1 MYHKK
6 GSFFECFLFGF
17 TIKILTGNLLCVYKT
32 KTIFMN
38 VQPQLERVSSTPPSR
53 GRKNVSVRWR
63 EPPGALLSSISMDQV
78 DFEILPPG
86 ALLSS
91 ISMDQVDYEI
101 LPPGALLSSVSM
113 DQVDFEILP
122 PGALLPS
129 ISMDQVDFGIL
140 LPGALLSSISK
151 WTR

>member
-1 MYHKK
+1 MA
-6 GSFFECFLFGF
+6 L
-17 TIKILTGNLLCVYKT
+17 IIQILTANSLSVYKA

-91 ISMDQVDYEI
+91 
-101 LPPGALLSSVSM
+101 VSM

-122 PGALLPS
+122 PGAPLSS
-129 ISMDQVDFGIL
+129 ISMDQVDFEIL
-140 LPGALLSSISK
+140 LPGALLSSWSLG
-151 WTR
+151 

>member
-1 MYHKK
+1 MA
-6 GSFFECFLFGF
+6 
-17 TIKILTGNLLCVYKT
+17 NLLSVYKA
-32 KTIFMN
+32 KTIFLN
-38 VQPQLERVSSTPPSR
+38 VHIVQPQLERVSSTPPSR

-91 ISMDQVDYEI
+91 ISMDQVDFEI
-101 LPPGALLSSVSM
+101 LPPGALLSS
-113 DQVDFEILP
+113 IT
-122 PGALLPS
+122 
-129 ISMDQVDFGIL
+129 
-140 LPGALLSSISK
+140 K